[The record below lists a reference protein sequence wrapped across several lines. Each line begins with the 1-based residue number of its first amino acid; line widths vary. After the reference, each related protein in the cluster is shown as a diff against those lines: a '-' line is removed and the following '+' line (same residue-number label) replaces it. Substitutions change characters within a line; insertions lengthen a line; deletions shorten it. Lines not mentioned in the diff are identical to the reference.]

1 MKAEMN
7 AKELAGRMVLTLRV
21 KRLTE
26 WEIRIR
32 IAIWLIK
39 LASRIMWIKLEIE
52 REEEEEGERKRA
64 SANGPWQRI

>member
-1 MKAEMN
+1 MKAEIN
-7 AKELAGRMVLTLRV
+7 VKELAQKMVLTVKV
-21 KRLTE
+21 KRVTE

-52 REEEEEGERKRA
+52 REEENKTTGSSKK
-64 SANGPWQRI
+64 